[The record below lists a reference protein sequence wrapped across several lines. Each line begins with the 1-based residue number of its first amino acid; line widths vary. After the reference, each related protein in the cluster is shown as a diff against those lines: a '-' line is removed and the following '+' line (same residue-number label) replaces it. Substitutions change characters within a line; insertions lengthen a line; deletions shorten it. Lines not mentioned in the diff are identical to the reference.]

1 MIQRIQTVFLLI
13 ALLLGVAL
21 CFIPTATISLVSTD
35 IIINIFGIDTAPQ
48 WYLILLY
55 SPGLIVILLQI
66 FMFKNRIKQ
75 IKIGRLGIIIWFL
88 WVGLFS
94 TITQFELLKSIDYQ
108 SINFEY
114 GAIFPLVI
122 VFLIRMANRA
132 IKKDEDLVRSIDRI
146 R

>member
-1 MIQRIQTVFLLI
+1 MIQRIQTIFLLI
-13 ALLLGVAL
+13 ALILGVVL
-21 CFIPTATISLVSTD
+21 CFIPAATISLVSTEMTLT
-35 IIINIFGIDTAPQ
+35 IFGLNTAPQ

-55 SPGLIVILLQI
+55 SPGLLIIAVQI

-75 IKIGRLGIIIWFL
+75 IKMGRMGILIWFL

-94 TITQFELLKSIDYQ
+94 LITWFVFLENIQYQ
-108 SINFEY
+108 NINFEY

-132 IKKDEDLVRSIDRI
+132 IKKDENLVRSIDRI

>member
-13 ALLLGVAL
+13 ALILGVVL
-21 CFIPTATISLVSTD
+21 CFIPAATISLVSTEMTLT
-35 IIINIFGIDTAPQ
+35 IFGLNTAPQ

-55 SPGLIVILLQI
+55 SPGLLIIAVQI
-66 FMFKNRIKQ
+66 FSFKNRIKQ
-75 IKIGRLGIIIWFL
+75 IKMGRFGILVWFL

-94 TITQFELLKSIDYQ
+94 MITQFVFLKNIDYQ
-108 SINFEY
+108 NIDVEY

-122 VFLIRMANRA
+122 VFLIRMANRS
-132 IKKDEDLVRSIDRI
+132 IKKDDDLVRSIDRI